1 MRRVGFSTLN
11 SFLLDF
17 VSFLGGSDLV
27 VIPRLSYLIKNE
39 AHESRMMNLMPRWD
53 STKWGPSL
61 FLKKKKN
68 KQKKT
73 RNQTPTKTSVRGW
86 WNMRD
91 CPENFNK
98 VQNKTKK
105 RNKTKRNRTT
115 WHRSRTAFFFSF
127 FFSSVP
133 HQNDRWFSYPETTLP
148 WTVIKKRFAFVL
160 FCFVFFLFQE
170 ARSPIRWRNIEPT
183 FGWPL
188 TLISLAVLGWEK
200 KKENEKKKE
209 KKKDKEEKKEASDW
223 LVASQP
229 IAEVGTGQKRSLK
242 TGEKKNGRFGLVRFF
257 FPSVS
262 MQLPWRQSKLDYS
275 GRVSSFNPTGFTRFD
290 SLSITGSRRKPK

>member
-200 KKENEKKKE
+200 KKKRTKKKRKE
-209 KKKDKEEKKEASDW
+209 KRQRREEGGLWLVGRQPTDSRSWDRPETVLENRRKKKWSVW
-223 LVASQP
+223 
-229 IAEVGTGQKRSLK
+229 
-242 TGEKKNGRFGLVRFF
+242 FGSFF
-257 FPSVS
+257 FSF
-262 MQLPWRQSKLDYS
+262 
-275 GRVSSFNPTGFTRFD
+275 SFNAITVKAIQTRLQRACF
-290 SLSITGSRRKPK
+290 LI